1 MGLKL
6 KDKIEKMEKKDKGK
20 LTEER
25 KNDQERPVLHISVTN
40 LHIVVE
46 EGRVYKDSFLIQSE
60 HQIPFKG
67 IVRSTNDKI
76 GLEIEEFS
84 GTRIE
89 IPFFFK
95 GKLAVAGS
103 EFEGDFLLI
112 TDGGEFNIPYRFS
125 VVPKAAETSVGMIT
139 DMEGFMKLYLTS
151 RQEAMELFFLPNF
164 AEVFLK
170 DLPEQKAMYHSLMKS
185 RSKNMI
191 LEEFLSAAGYKKP
204 AQLQV
209 EKNQIVL
216 DAGKDK
222 AILTLK
228 LEPEGYVEGWISAKK
243 GQVQLS
249 RQKFASND
257 FVDGVLEVEVE
268 KNHSYIM
275 GNDTVDIHTT
285 RQQFAIAVE
294 WWGTLPVFSHEQENR
309 SRIRKQ
315 QAELMHNYLYF
326 RTGSIEFEDFAEESR
341 LALDDLFYMT
351 KEIKW
356 RLYQLQLL
364 MMEDFRQEAE
374 ELFKELEEQRNA
386 EAFTLLEENYFLYLK
401 AMLWRTPEAISAAVL
416 SIREYYEVAE
426 KKAEALWMLIYLD
439 REYVYNKRLQYD
451 TIRQLFQEG
460 ENSSLLYFEAC
471 EILNDNPNYMEELG
485 AFEVSIFRWGV
496 RYGYVSMALAYQF
509 ARLALRIKYYSSS
522 IFHIVE
528 KLYQVEPDERF
539 LQVICSLLIKGNRC
553 GREYHEY
560 FKSAVCANLKII
572 GLNEFFIRSMD
583 FTQYEEI
590 PHKVLIYFT
599 YSNSLDSME
608 KAYFYSN
615 VLENREVYDE
625 VFGAYY
631 AKMVPFVEEQLVKG
645 KMNEHLAYLYH
656 YFQKEILE
664 KPDYTKAVCDILFY
678 EKLTCKNRN
687 MIGVYVARPETGEET
702 YYPFSGGVCYAEIPN
717 SRTVLY
723 FVDSNEQR
731 YVIGVPCE
739 REPFLS
745 AEQFPEEWI
754 QKNMANRRILLS
766 LSDRIDKEIKAED
779 LPILQKIAFHEEYQP
794 WIKARAI
801 EKLLDYDERHQN
813 KEELTRWLERID
825 YSHVSGSFRKRL
837 MDYYMEVGM
846 TENAYFGI
854 ELYGCGIMGAV
865 KRLKLAVFGVRY
877 YEGAKDET
885 TLYLAYSAFMNKK
898 YNRDTLRYLMEHFRG
913 EMEDLLLIWERSR
926 KFGLKTADFEKKML
940 TQSMFTGNDADGLFS
955 VFETFYQEN
964 QGDPLVEDYLAYVA
978 EKERKGILALPE
990 SMHVIIGQEILA
1002 GRITD
1007 RESKIYFLYYF
1018 AGRSQWSEQIRDAV
1032 VKITGEFIEEQE
1044 YLPVFHSY
1052 AQWIKLPTDYLER
1065 TFLTYHGTP
1074 GKTVILYYQ
1083 VEEEKEQG
1091 RKKYLREILPG
1102 LYICSLHFY
1111 QSDHVNYRL
1120 EEEGERVED
1129 ETLLR
1134 FETFACEGENSRLF
1148 TLNQYSAREADR
1160 EEIQHYLLGAFFADQ
1175 YMKLL

>member
-1 MGLKL
+1 M
-6 KDKIEKMEKKDKGK
+6 
-20 LTEER
+20 
-25 KNDQERPVLHISVTN
+25 LHMSVTN
-40 LHIVVE
+40 LDIVVE
-46 EGRVYKDSFLIQSE
+46 EGRVYKDSFCIESE
-60 HQIPFKG
+60 NHVPFKG

-76 GLEIEEFS
+76 GVETEEFS
-84 GTRIE
+84 GTRVE
-89 IPFFFK
+89 IPFYFK
-95 GKLAVAGS
+95 GKLAGAGS

-125 VVPKAAETSVGMIT
+125 VVPKSAETSIGVIT
-139 DMEGFMKLYLTS
+139 DMEEFTKLYLTS

-185 RSKNMI
+185 RSRSMI
-191 LEEFLSAAGYKKP
+191 LEEFLSAAGYKEP
-204 AQLQV
+204 ARLLV
-209 EKNQIVL
+209 DKTQIVL

-222 AILTLK
+222 EVLTLK
-228 LEPEGYVEGWISAKK
+228 LEPEGYVEGWIVAKK

-249 RQKFASND
+249 RQKFTSND
-257 FVDGVLEVEVE
+257 FVNGCLEVEIE
-268 KNHSYIM
+268 KNHSYLM
-275 GNDTVDIHTT
+275 GNDTIHIRTM
-285 RQQFAIAVE
+285 RQQFTLSVE
-294 WWGTLPVFSHEQENR
+294 WWGTLPVFSREREDRNL
-309 SRIRKQ
+309 IRKQ

-326 RTGSIEFEDFAEESR
+326 RTGSIEFDDFAEESR
-341 LALDDLFYMT
+341 LVLDNLFYAT
-351 KEIKW
+351 REVRW
-356 RLYQLQLL
+356 QLYQLQLL
-364 MMEDFRQEAE
+364 MMENFRQEAE
-374 ELFKELEEQRNA
+374 ERLKELEEKQKT
-386 EAFTLLEENYFLYLK
+386 EQFTPLEENYFLYLK
-401 AMLWRTPEAISAAVL
+401 AMFFRTPEAISTAVL
-416 SIREYYEVAE
+416 SIREFYAIAE

-451 TIRQLFQEG
+451 TIKQLFQEG

-485 AFEVSIFRWGV
+485 AFEISIFRWGV
-496 RYGYVSMALAYQF
+496 RYGYISMALAYQF
-509 ARLALRIKYYSSS
+509 ARLALRIKFYSSS
-522 IFHIVE
+522 IFHIAE
-528 KLYQVEPDERF
+528 KLYQVEPDDRF

-560 FKSAVCANLKII
+560 FKSAVNANLKII
-572 GLNEFFIRSMD
+572 GLNEFFVRSMD
-583 FTQYEEI
+583 FTQYEVI

-687 MIGVYVARPETGEET
+687 MIGVYVSGPETGTET

-717 SRTVLY
+717 NRTVLY
-723 FVDSNEQR
+723 FVDSKEQR
-731 YVIGVPCE
+731 YVIDVPCE

-745 AEQFPEEWI
+745 AGQFPKEWI

-766 LSDRIDKEIKAED
+766 LSDRIDDEIKAED
-779 LPILQKIAFHEEYQP
+779 LPVLQKIAFDEEYQP

-801 EKLLDYDERHQN
+801 EKLLDYYERHQN
-813 KEELTRWLERID
+813 KEELARWLERID
-825 YSHVSGSFRKRL
+825 YSNVSGSFRKRL

-846 TENAYFGI
+846 IENAYFGI

-865 KRLKLAVFGVRY
+865 KRLRLAVFGVRY
-877 YEGAKDET
+877 GEGAKEDT

-926 KFGLKTADFEKKML
+926 KFGLKTSGFEKKML
-940 TQSMFTGNDADGLFS
+940 EQSMFTGNDADGLFP
-955 VFETFYQEN
+955 VFEIFYQEN
-964 QGDPLVEDYLAYVA
+964 QGDPLVERYLSYVA
-978 EKERKGILALPE
+978 EKERKGSLELPE
-990 SMHVIIGQEILA
+990 SIHVIIGQEILA
-1002 GRITD
+1002 ERITD
-1007 RESKIYFLYYF
+1007 RESKICFLYYF
-1018 AGRSQWSEQIRDAV
+1018 AGRDQW
-1032 VKITGEFIEEQE
+1032 EEQSKDAAGKIIGEMLEDEE
-1044 YLPVFHSY
+1044 YLPVFHRY
-1052 AQWIKLPTDYLER
+1052 AQWVNLPTEYLER
-1065 TFLTYHGTP
+1065 TFLTYHGIP
-1074 GKTVILYYQ
+1074 DKTVILYYQ
-1083 VEEEKEQG
+1083 VEEEKGQI
-1091 RKKYLREILPG
+1091 RKKYLQEILPG
-1102 LYICSLHFY
+1102 LYCGSMYFY

-1120 EEEGERVED
+1120 EEEGELVED
-1129 ETLLR
+1129 ETRLR
-1134 FETFACEGENSRLF
+1134 FETFACEGENSRF
-1148 TLNQYSAREADR
+1148 FALNQFSAEEADG
-1160 EEIQHYLLGAFFADQ
+1160 EEIQQYLIRTFFTDQ

>member
-1 MGLKL
+1 MKE
-6 KDKIEKMEKKDKGK
+6 KIEKIEKQENDKR
-20 LTEER
+20 TEDR
-25 KNDQERPVLHISVTN
+25 NHNQETPMLHMSVTN
-40 LHIVVE
+40 LDIVVE
-46 EGRVYKDSFLIQSE
+46 EGRVYKDSFCIESE
-60 HQIPFKG
+60 NHVPFKG

-76 GLEIEEFS
+76 GVETEEFS
-84 GTRIE
+84 GTRVE
-89 IPFFFK
+89 IPFYFK
-95 GKLAVAGS
+95 GKLAMAGS

-125 VVPKAAETSVGMIT
+125 VVPKSAETSIGVIT
-139 DMEGFMKLYLTS
+139 DMEGFTKLYLTS
-151 RQEAMELFFLPNF
+151 CQEAMELFFLPNF

-185 RSKNMI
+185 RSRSMI
-191 LEEFLSAAGYKKP
+191 LEEFLSAAGYKEP
-204 AQLQV
+204 ARLLV
-209 EKNQIVL
+209 DKTQIVL

-222 AILTLK
+222 EVLTLK
-228 LEPEGYVEGWISAKK
+228 LEPEGYVEGWIVAKK

-249 RQKFASND
+249 RQKFTSND
-257 FVDGVLEVEVE
+257 FVNGCLEVEIE
-268 KNHSYIM
+268 KNHSYLM
-275 GNDTVDIHTT
+275 GNDTIHIRTM
-285 RQQFAIAVE
+285 RQQFTLSVE
-294 WWGTLPVFSHEQENR
+294 WWGTLPVFSRERENR
-309 SRIRKQ
+309 NRIRKQ

-326 RTGSIEFEDFAEESR
+326 RTGSIEFDDFAEESR
-341 LALDDLFYMT
+341 LVLDNLFYAT
-351 KEIKW
+351 REVRW
-356 RLYQLQLL
+356 QLYQLQLL
-364 MMEDFRQEAE
+364 MMENFRQEAE
-374 ELFKELEEQRNA
+374 ERLKELEEKQKT
-386 EAFTLLEENYFLYLK
+386 EQFTPLEENYFLYLK
-401 AMLWRTPEAISAAVL
+401 AMFFRTPEAISTAVL
-416 SIREYYEVAE
+416 SIREFYAIAE

-451 TIRQLFQEG
+451 TIKQLFQEG

-485 AFEVSIFRWGV
+485 AFEISIFRWGV
-496 RYGYVSMALAYQF
+496 RYGYISMALAYQF
-509 ARLALRIKYYSSS
+509 ARLALRIKFYSSS
-522 IFHIVE
+522 IFHIAE
-528 KLYQVEPDERF
+528 KLYQVEPDDRF

-560 FKSAVCANLKII
+560 FKSAVNANLKII
-572 GLNEFFIRSMD
+572 GLNEFFVRSMD
-583 FTQYEEI
+583 FTQYEVI

-687 MIGVYVARPETGEET
+687 MIGVYVSRPETGMET

-723 FVDSNEQR
+723 FVDSKEQR
-731 YVIGVPCE
+731 YVIDVPCE

-745 AEQFPEEWI
+745 AGQFSKEWI

-766 LSDRIDKEIKAED
+766 LSDRIDDEIKAED
-779 LPILQKIAFHEEYQP
+779 LPVLQKIAFDEEYQP

-801 EKLLDYDERHQN
+801 EKLLDYYERHQN
-813 KEELTRWLERID
+813 KEELARWLERID
-825 YSHVSGSFRKRL
+825 YSNVSGSFRKRL

-846 TENAYFGI
+846 IENAYFGI

-865 KRLKLAVFGVRY
+865 KRLRLAVFGVRY
-877 YEGAKDET
+877 GEGTKEDT

-926 KFGLKTADFEKKML
+926 KFGLKTSGFEKKML
-940 TQSMFTGNDADGLFS
+940 EQSMFTGNDADGLFP
-955 VFETFYQEN
+955 VFEIFYQEN
-964 QGDPLVEDYLAYVA
+964 QGDPLVERYLSYVA
-978 EKERKGILALPE
+978 EKERKGSLELPE
-990 SMHVIIGQEILA
+990 SIHVIIGQEILEE
-1002 GRITD
+1002 RITD
-1007 RESKIYFLYYF
+1007 RESKICFLYYF
-1018 AGRSQWSEQIRDAV
+1018 AGRDQW
-1032 VKITGEFIEEQE
+1032 EEQSKDAAGKIIREMLEDEE
-1044 YLPVFHSY
+1044 YLPVFHRY
-1052 AQWIKLPTDYLER
+1052 AQWVNLPTEYLER

-1083 VEEEKEQG
+1083 VEEEKGQI
-1091 RKKYLREILPG
+1091 RKKYLQEILPG
-1102 LYICSLHFY
+1102 LYCGSMYFY

-1120 EEEGERVED
+1120 EEEGELVED
-1129 ETLLR
+1129 ETRLR
-1134 FETFACEGENSRLF
+1134 FETFACEGENSRF
-1148 TLNQYSAREADR
+1148 FALNQFSAEEADG
-1160 EEIQHYLLGAFFADQ
+1160 EEIQQYLIRTFFTDQ

>member
-1 MGLKL
+1 M
-6 KDKIEKMEKKDKGK
+6 
-20 LTEER
+20 
-25 KNDQERPVLHISVTN
+25 LHMSVTN
-40 LHIVVE
+40 LDIVVE
-46 EGRVYKDSFLIQSE
+46 EGRVYKDSFCIESE
-60 HQIPFKG
+60 NHVPFKG

-76 GLEIEEFS
+76 GVETEEFS
-84 GTRIE
+84 GTRVE
-89 IPFFFK
+89 IPFYFK
-95 GKLAVAGS
+95 GKLAGAGS

-125 VVPKAAETSVGMIT
+125 VVPKSAETSIGVIT
-139 DMEGFMKLYLTS
+139 DMEEFTKLYLTS

-185 RSKNMI
+185 RSRSMI
-191 LEEFLSAAGYKKP
+191 LEEFLSAAGYKEP
-204 AQLQV
+204 ARLLV
-209 EKNQIVL
+209 DKTQIVL

-222 AILTLK
+222 EVLTLK
-228 LEPEGYVEGWISAKK
+228 LEPEGYVEGWIVAKK

-249 RQKFASND
+249 RQKFTSND
-257 FVDGVLEVEVE
+257 FVNGCLEVEIE
-268 KNHSYIM
+268 KNHSYLM
-275 GNDTVDIHTT
+275 GNDTIHIRTM
-285 RQQFAIAVE
+285 RQQFTLSVE
-294 WWGTLPVFSHEQENR
+294 WWGTLPVFSREREDRNL
-309 SRIRKQ
+309 IRKQ

-326 RTGSIEFEDFAEESR
+326 RTGSIEFDDFAEESR
-341 LALDDLFYMT
+341 LVLDNLFYAT
-351 KEIKW
+351 REVRW
-356 RLYQLQLL
+356 QLYQLQLL
-364 MMEDFRQEAE
+364 MMENFRQEAE
-374 ELFKELEEQRNA
+374 ERLKELEEKQKT
-386 EAFTLLEENYFLYLK
+386 EQFTPLEENYFLYLK
-401 AMLWRTPEAISAAVL
+401 AMFFRTPEAISTAVL
-416 SIREYYEVAE
+416 SIREFYAIAE

-451 TIRQLFQEG
+451 TIKQLFQEG

-485 AFEVSIFRWGV
+485 AFEISIFRWGV
-496 RYGYVSMALAYQF
+496 RYGYISMALAYQF
-509 ARLALRIKYYSSS
+509 ARLALRIKFYSSS
-522 IFHIVE
+522 IFHIAE
-528 KLYQVEPDERF
+528 KLYQVEPDDRF

-560 FKSAVCANLKII
+560 FKSAVNANLKII
-572 GLNEFFIRSMD
+572 GLNEFFVRSMD
-583 FTQYEEI
+583 FTQYEVI

-687 MIGVYVARPETGEET
+687 MIGVYVSGPETGTET

-717 SRTVLY
+717 NRTVLY
-723 FVDSNEQR
+723 FVDSKEQR
-731 YVIGVPCE
+731 YVIDVPCE

-745 AEQFPEEWI
+745 AGQFPKEWI

-766 LSDRIDKEIKAED
+766 LSDRIDDEIKAED
-779 LPILQKIAFHEEYQP
+779 LPVLQKIAFDEEYQP

-801 EKLLDYDERHQN
+801 EKLLDYYERHQN
-813 KEELTRWLERID
+813 KEELARWLERID
-825 YSHVSGSFRKRL
+825 YSNVSGSFRKRL

-846 TENAYFGI
+846 IENAYFGI

-865 KRLKLAVFGVRY
+865 KRLRLAVFGVRY
-877 YEGAKDET
+877 GEGAKEDT

-926 KFGLKTADFEKKML
+926 KFGLKTSGFEKKML
-940 TQSMFTGNDADGLFS
+940 EQSMFTGNDADGLFP
-955 VFETFYQEN
+955 VFEIFYQEN
-964 QGDPLVEDYLAYVA
+964 QGDPLVERYLSYVA
-978 EKERKGILALPE
+978 EKERKGSLELPE
-990 SMHVIIGQEILA
+990 SIHVIIGQEILA
-1002 GRITD
+1002 ERITD
-1007 RESKIYFLYYF
+1007 RESKICFLYYF
-1018 AGRSQWSEQIRDAV
+1018 AGRDQW
-1032 VKITGEFIEEQE
+1032 EEQSKDAAGKIIGEMLEDEE
-1044 YLPVFHSY
+1044 YLPVFHRY
-1052 AQWIKLPTDYLER
+1052 AQWVNLPTEYLER

-1083 VEEEKEQG
+1083 VEEEKGQI
-1091 RKKYLREILPG
+1091 RKKYLQEILPG
-1102 LYICSLHFY
+1102 LYCGSMYFY

-1120 EEEGERVED
+1120 EEEGELVED
-1129 ETLLR
+1129 ETRLR
-1134 FETFACEGENSRLF
+1134 FETFACEGENSRF
-1148 TLNQYSAREADR
+1148 FALNQFSAEEADG
-1160 EEIQHYLLGAFFADQ
+1160 EEIQQYLIRTFFTDQ